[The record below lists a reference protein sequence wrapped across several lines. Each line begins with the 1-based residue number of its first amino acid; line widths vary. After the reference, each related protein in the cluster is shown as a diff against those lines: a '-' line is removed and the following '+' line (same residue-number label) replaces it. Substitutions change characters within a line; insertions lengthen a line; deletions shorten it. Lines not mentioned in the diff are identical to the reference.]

1 MNHGVS
7 ANGQGRLGEHGRQ
20 LLGGRS
26 FEAVLFD
33 MDGTL
38 VDSTESVRRS
48 WQAWAA
54 EYEIAPERLLGW
66 HGVPARQILQTLL
79 PAERVEDALVRIE
92 GIEVADAAG
101 IALLP
106 GAAQAMDD
114 VPAGRCAIVT
124 SCTTPLAWA
133 RIGVTGLRAPDVV
146 VTASDVPRGKP
157 DPAPYLLAAER
168 LGADPARCLVVEDA
182 PAGLEAAR
190 RAGCA
195 TLAVV
200 TTHARDDLDADV
212 VVPAL
217 CDVRFVADQ
226 AGWVA
231 VRDGTLRTGPVS
243 SGRSA

>member
-1 MNHGVS
+1 VNH
-7 ANGQGRLGEHGRQ
+7 ALGRQ
-20 LLGGRS
+20 VDGTTTGHRGLDSLAGGA

-38 VDSTESVRRS
+38 VDSTASVRRS

-54 EYEIAPERLLGW
+54 EYDIEPERLVGW

-79 PAERVEDALVRIE
+79 PAEDVEAALARIE

-106 GAAQAMDD
+106 GAAQALDD
-114 VPAGRCAIVT
+114 VPARRCAIVT

-133 RIGVTGLRAPDVV
+133 RIEGTGLRAPNVV

-168 LGADPARCLVVEDA
+168 LGVDPATCLVVEDA
-182 PAGLEAAR
+182 PAGLEAAQ

-200 TTHARDDLDADV
+200 TTHAWGDLDADA
-212 VVPAL
+212 VVPTLAH
-217 CDVRFVADQ
+217 VRFAADPQ
-226 AGWVA
+226 TGLAVLRHEAGEPE
-231 VRDGTLRTGPVS
+231 RGTT
-243 SGRSA
+243 